1 MSSDDAGGC
10 QLRAT
15 IIIVDILAVV
25 IVVASVNG
33 HLTVIA
39 AIYVAIISWVIAV
52 WEICVI
58 ASGLDIW

>member
-15 IIIVDILAVV
+15 NIIVDILAVI
-25 IVVASVNG
+25 IVVARVNG

-39 AIYVAIISWVIAV
+39 AVYVAIISWVIAV
-52 WEICVI
+52 
-58 ASGLDIW
+58 